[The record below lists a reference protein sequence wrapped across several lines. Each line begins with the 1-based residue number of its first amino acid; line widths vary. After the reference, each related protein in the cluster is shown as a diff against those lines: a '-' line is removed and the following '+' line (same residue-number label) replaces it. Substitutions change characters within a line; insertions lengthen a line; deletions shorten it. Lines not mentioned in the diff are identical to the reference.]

1 VKYGLLLATT
11 LAATVGA
18 PMAWASKKKTVYLF
32 DATYLHKP
40 EISDEHYWEEMHFIA
55 SIQGVV
61 NRNSP
66 RLYVY
71 FVGGNTGKFD
81 RQWLDYM
88 RNDDDW
94 LRNAEVIELR
104 DLDQLVTT
112 FRDDIKGVVLYDPAV
127 AATSNVAS
135 TISGV
140 ESLACVRYNPRGG
153 SIYNRMVTDPGGP
166 GLPVVRSLL
175 NSDHKSLFTGRGII
189 PGTRTPSTGSAKCDA
204 YIWAKE
210 RYLDTGKCDPAK
222 IGYYIDSYWITR
234 GGDRSLATL
243 TNHDYF
249 VSNRAFFCDLTC
261 WEDETPNDDPGQPLG
276 ADQRTLCAILR
287 SAYDLTAGKRM
298 IHFGGFTPWAFKY
311 TSDGDKTQKR
321 SGVPTEWRLSEIVS
335 CYNAY
340 VDADAIGLSG
350 MANASFF
357 RHYPL
362 KRKYKQELPT
372 IDDLKAK
379 GYLDSSGKVI
389 NKKFITIYVGDY
401 DSTAWLYQ
409 TLWDN
414 WQDPARGT
422 IPLGWAFNPNLADRF
437 PVGMAMARE
446 KKSELDF
453 FVAGDSGAGYI
464 NPGYLLEP
472 RPHSGLPS
480 GLDTWAAHCREYYD
494 RWDLGIT
501 GFIIDGYA
509 RGIGEAGKDAYAK
522 FSQRGIVAQKI
533 EPQGVHKGMPFIR
546 MNYDL
551 NGPVEE
557 CAQTVLRRVDEAD
570 GNFLIF
576 RTILRSPSWHKEL
589 FDLVKG
595 SAGGGDIEVVDPYTF
610 FTLIKLSSKP
620 LVS

>member
-1 VKYGLLLATT
+1 
-11 LAATVGA
+11 
-18 PMAWASKKKTVYLF
+18 
-32 DATYLHKP
+32 
-40 EISDEHYWEEMHFIA
+40 
-55 SIQGVV
+55 
-61 NRNSP
+61 
-66 RLYVY
+66 
-71 FVGGNTGKFD
+71 
-81 RQWLDYM
+81 
-88 RNDDDW
+88 
-94 LRNAEVIELR
+94 
-104 DLDQLVTT
+104 
-112 FRDDIKGVVLYDPAV
+112 
-127 AATSNVAS
+127 
-135 TISGV
+135 
-140 ESLACVRYNPRGG
+140 
-153 SIYNRMVTDPGGP
+153 
-166 GLPVVRSLL
+166 
-175 NSDHKSLFTGRGII
+175 
-189 PGTRTPSTGSAKCDA
+189 
-204 YIWAKE
+204 
-210 RYLDTGKCDPAK
+210 
-222 IGYYIDSYWITR
+222 
-234 GGDRSLATL
+234 
-243 TNHDYF
+243 
-249 VSNRAFFCDLTC
+249 
-261 WEDETPNDDPGQPLG
+261 
-276 ADQRTLCAILR
+276 
-287 SAYDLTAGKRM
+287 
-298 IHFGGFTPWAFKY
+298 
-311 TSDGDKTQKR
+311 
-321 SGVPTEWRLSEIVS
+321 
-335 CYNAY
+335 
-340 VDADAIGLSG
+340 
-350 MANASFF
+350 
-357 RHYPL
+357 
-362 KRKYKQELPT
+362 LPT